1 MQFHNDRRMPHRELR
16 RDPVGPTLG
25 KQVGRSKAQL
35 FYAELRRAVPGI
47 AAASV
52 VHRQLPRCCV
62 VHSERSALGFRG
74 PPAVAFVA
82 FALPNNLV
90 LGQGTTCPFSVS
102 ISQRFGCCRLRSGES
117 PSGPSAARTR
127 SRSSS
132 LCSEERPRNLFQ
144 GTKCSCRYRLP
155 CTPTSRRL
163 QVCDRMRFPHKLS
176 IWVPFLV

>member
-1 MQFHNDRRMPHRELR
+1 MFVQFHNDRRMPHRELR

-90 LGQGTTCPFSVS
+90 LGQGYEAGRARQALLLPAQEAVRVRCVRRNDRGTSSKGQSVRVGTVYRALP
-102 ISQRFGCCRLRSGES
+102 Q
-117 PSGPSAARTR
+117 AAA
-127 SRSSS
+127 
-132 LCSEERPRNLFQ
+132 
-144 GTKCSCRYRLP
+144 CRY
-155 CTPTSRRL
+155 
-163 QVCDRMRFPHKLS
+163 V
-176 IWVPFLV
+176 IG